1 MNREIKFRA
10 WYGGKMLH
18 NVAVIGGIAMR
29 EENPK
34 GDCVVRGED
43 GTVGY
48 TDWATYQPLQGA
60 ILMQFTGLKDKNGVE
75 IYEGDIVDTGDKDF
89 GFKTLPVVFR
99 ECCFTYPHSTQPL
112 STHAELVAKDGEGIT
127 VIGNIHDNAEL
138 LEQK

>member
-43 GTVGY
+43 GKVGY

-60 ILMQFTGLKDKNGVE
+60 ILMQFTGLLDKNGVE
-75 IYEGDIVDTGDKDF
+75 IYEGDIIRHIKLHEEEPVIY
-89 GFKTLPVVFR
+89 LP
-99 ECCFTYPHSTQPL
+99 HL
-112 STHAELVAKDGEGIT
+112 SRFAINELGEWWYGPEWLQ